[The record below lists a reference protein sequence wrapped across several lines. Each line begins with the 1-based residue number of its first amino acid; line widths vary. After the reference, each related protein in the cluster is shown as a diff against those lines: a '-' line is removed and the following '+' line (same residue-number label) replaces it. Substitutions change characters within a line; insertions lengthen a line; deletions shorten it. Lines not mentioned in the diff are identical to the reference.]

1 MFKKLLLVTLSAFTF
16 VGLTGCGSAKKLT
29 AEEAQAEIKS
39 AKDNTLTALQNSKA
53 LTFKQDADFSA
64 SVTAKNIGM
73 AGTAQPLVKSAKIT
87 ASASDNFSAT
97 VDTEK
102 LDFKA
107 TADAKAKLG
116 YNITMGDKTQKKDF
130 NFSGNGEA
138 YLINGEKKSNLYAKG
153 SASLPKKEDLA
164 ELISLASFLSPE
176 IADFFEDFDDLN
188 IKEKLEGKINL
199 GIDKEGEDDKYD
211 PKEMIEELDFDS
223 LIKDW
228 SIFSKKG
235 STLIADCSN
244 LNAFNFDFDENMEAQ
259 LEALGLKLN
268 ISKFEVGLTKDN
280 AISSFD
286 FKLSL
291 KGDIDLAKAAKA
303 AKEASPMLGG
313 MTGNINVNVEFGLGF
328 DVTYNT
334 SAASITAPK
343 ELTDLEETDI
353 DDIFPG
359 GNSQKEAAVIK
370 KAEAVFDTAKM
381 IIIEDTATED
391 IEFVTKVGD
400 TYSVTVKALVDNHE
414 LDSNPFTF
422 DSTDE
427 AGGGVIMYNAAT
439 SEWSF
444 TMTGTIDG
452 YEIFYYDGE
461 FDAYQAEN

>member
-29 AEEAQAEIKS
+29 AEEAKTEIKA

-73 AGTAQPLVKSAKIT
+73 AGTAQPLVKSAKIS

-138 YLINGEKKSNLYAKG
+138 YLINGKNKSNLYAKG

-176 IADFFEDFDDLN
+176 IADFFEDFDDLD
-188 IKEKLEGKINL
+188 IKEKLEGKINI
-199 GIDKEGEDDKYD
+199 GIDKVDDKYD
-211 PKEMIEELDFDS
+211 PEEMIEELDFDT

-244 LNAFNFDFDENMEAQ
+244 LNAFNFDFDEDMEAQ

-268 ISKFEVGLTKDN
+268 ISKFEIGLTNDN

-286 FKLSL
+286 FKLAL

-303 AKEASPMLGG
+303 AEEASPMLGSL
-313 MTGNINVNVEFGLGF
+313 TGTINVNVEFGLGF
-328 DVTYNT
+328 DVTYST

-343 ELTDLEETDI
+343 ELTDLEEVSI
-353 DDIFPG
+353 DDLFPAG
-359 GNSQKEAAVIK
+359 KEAAAIK
-370 KAEAVFDTAKM
+370 KAEEIFSVGKM

-414 LDSNPFTF
+414 IDSNPFTF

-439 SEWSF
+439 NEWSF